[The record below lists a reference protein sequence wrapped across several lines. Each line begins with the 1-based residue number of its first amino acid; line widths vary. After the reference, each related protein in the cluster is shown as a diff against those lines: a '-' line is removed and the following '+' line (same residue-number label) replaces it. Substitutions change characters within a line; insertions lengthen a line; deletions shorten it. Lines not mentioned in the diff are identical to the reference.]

1 MAGSILTVTSV
12 SHPSMNGKEQNTI
25 VLDWL
30 SDASAGTLSKDI
42 ASTYSTAQA
51 VLSSYLV
58 QPDKLKGY
66 IVGIETIPG
75 KDGNLTDNL
84 PSNLYDIT
92 LDDPYD
98 YDLAGGSLAN
108 RSGTVAEKVVPS
120 QPIPIDSEVTLEI
133 TNAGNEKKGR
143 IIIYIS
149 PGKK

>member
-1 MAGSILTVTSV
+1 MAGTLVVTSMTN
-12 SHPSMNGKEQNTI
+12 PYGDTPRQNTI

-30 SDASAGTLSKDI
+30 SHTDGTVSVDI
-42 ASTYSTAQA
+42 CSTFAAAQKA
-51 VLSSYLV
+51 IHVNNP
-58 QPDKLKGY
+58 QPNKLKGY

-98 YDLAGGSLAN
+98 YDLAGESLAN

-120 QPIPIDSEVTLEI
+120 QPIPIDSEITLEI
-133 TNAGNEKKGR
+133 SAAGNAKRGRTIVYIKGQ
-143 IIIYIS
+143 
-149 PGKK
+149 